1 MLTRPTT
8 RWFCSGT
15 AGLAATSP
23 GWLSWSVMLRRS
35 DRYVLREM
43 IGPFALALA
52 GLILFILLN
61 IILSLSDLMVDRG
74 VSMPTLLRLV
84 LLKIPSLLVV
94 AVPMSVL
101 FATFLGLGR
110 MVHDRETVAL
120 ESLGISLR
128 RVLLPLV
135 LAASAIA
142 AADFAVYNWLVPAS
156 ESAYQDALRT
166 VIFRQG
172 VPRITSN
179 AFFKGPNDQ
188 FLYIRRYEE
197 STGRIYDVHIYD
209 TTGQLFAKQQTP
221 AQLTMLT
228 ADEGVW
234 SDGSWNLT
242 DAHVYGFDREG
253 NLTFSAVVDSL
264 ILPVDQGVSELLSR
278 SRTTSEM
285 GIGELWDRVGQGRAN
300 GQRVDE
306 YLVEIHLK
314 MALPLAAV
322 IFVLL
327 SGSLSLAF
335 LPRGRAVGIVLG
347 LLLVAVYQG
356 VLWWT
361 QTLGRRGAMNP
372 ALAAWLPDI
381 LFGAVGLVLFF
392 RVDRLASRD
401 VWSRVRA
408 RIPFL
413 VLPLLALVSIAPS
426 SLGAEAVPVHMDCDE
441 LFLSEDGTLIRA
453 TGSASATFEGTAIR
467 ADLLVLEQVQSSSWR
482 ISASG
487 NVALDVG
494 EEIFVQSDTLVAEVD
509 TETGAVLAHTAQ
521 ATSLAGSTSFTN
533 SEGTNVE
540 LFFRAE
546 RGELRFEEGRV
557 ALLEAFGSEL
567 TTCNCSNT
575 DLREQPYSLRAE
587 RLLLYPDRLFVAFS
601 LTGRAAGVGLVWLPL
616 YVQPL
621 KETLEA
627 PLFPAVGKSAARG
640 WFAKWSLPFFLNE
653 TVYGNVN
660 VDFFTRYAEVGLGGT
675 LRYDL
680 RGHSGELSA
689 YRFPAKVGDSETALH
704 LRHTA
709 DLLPGWE
716 ATGRF
721 DYDAQG
727 NREKLSY
734 AFQVAGSST
743 VGNLTLQ
750 ASRALQTTA
759 TESTRVDERL
769 PELTLNVTP
778 IHAGPLEIAPRLS
791 AGWLN
796 EGILGEPL
804 QQAFRL
810 FARADAT
817 ADAFDLGAL
826 RVTPQATAQAS
837 AYDGP
842 QGEKAQITLALTPT
856 ATMGDFKLAWTSTWV
871 AGASPFDSDRA
882 KAGHEL
888 RWAVERKA
896 LFDVTLAGSYNLA
909 TGFGPIQTTLAWEA
923 GASWSVSAAFD
934 PVLACIT
941 QFALTGTWKDGVR
954 TATWKL
960 PFDATSRRFA
970 RTSLSVGSELGN
982 VSLSARA
989 DASLA
994 PFSIDTL
1001 KIDGAIESP
1010 EGWGLTVGAT
1020 YSASA
1025 TSTLRPALGVFR
1037 DIAQCLRV
1045 GMELAGS
1052 ETWLYISILAF
1063 PEAVLRYAP
1072 RTFEVEVGT

>member
-1 MLTRPTT
+1 
-8 RWFCSGT
+8 
-15 AGLAATSP
+15 
-23 GWLSWSVMLRRS
+23 MLRRS

-74 VSMPTLLRLV
+74 VTMPMLLRLV
-84 LLKIPSLLVV
+84 LLKVPYLLVV
-94 AVPMSVL
+94 AVPMSAL

-110 MVHDRETVAL
+110 MVHDREIVAL
-120 ESLGISLR
+120 ESLGIPLR

-135 LAASAIA
+135 LAASVIA

-197 STGRIYDVHIYD
+197 STGKIYDVHIYD
-209 TTGQLFAKQQTP
+209 TTGQLFPQQQAQ

-228 ADEGVW
+228 ADEGMW
-234 SDGSWNLT
+234 SDGSWNLG

-264 ILPVDQGVSELLSR
+264 VIPVDQGVSQLLSR

-285 GIGELWDRVGQGRAN
+285 GIGELWERVGQARAN

-335 LPRGRAVGIVLG
+335 LPRGRAVGVVLG

-372 ALAAWLPDI
+372 ALAAWLPDL
-381 LFGAVGLVLFF
+381 LFGAVGVLLFL
-392 RVDRLASRD
+392 RVDHLASRD
-401 VWSRVRA
+401 VWSRVR
-408 RIPFL
+408 RRLPFL
-413 VLPLLALVSIAPS
+413 VLPFLALVSLAPS
-426 SLGAEAVPVHMDCDE
+426 SFGADAVPVHIDCDE
-441 LFLSEDGTLIRA
+441 LFLSEDGTLMRA
-453 TGSASATFEGTAIR
+453 SGSASATFEGTTIR

-482 ISASG
+482 VSATG
-487 NVALDVG
+487 HVALDVG
-494 EEIFVQSDTLVAEVD
+494 EELSVQSETLVAEVD
-509 TETGAVLAHTAQ
+509 TETGAVLAHTAV
-521 ATSLAGSTSFTN
+521 AASLAGSTKFTN
-533 SEGTNVE
+533 SDGEDVE

-546 RGELRFEEGRV
+546 RGALRFEEGRV
-557 ALLEAFGSEL
+557 ALLEAFGTEL
-567 TTCNCSNT
+567 TTCNCCNA
-575 DLREQPYSLRAE
+575 DLRGQPYSLRAE

-627 PLFPAVGKSAARG
+627 PLFPAVGTSASRG

-653 TVYGNVN
+653 SVYGNVN
-660 VDFFTRYAEVGLGGT
+660 VDLFSRYAEVGIGGA

-680 RGHSGELSA
+680 HGQRGEISV
-689 YRFPAKVGDSETALH
+689 YRFPAKVGDSEAAFH
-704 LRHTA
+704 LQHTA
-709 DLLPGWE
+709 ALVPGWE
-716 ATGRF
+716 ATGRL
-721 DYDAQG
+721 DYGAKG
-727 NREKLSY
+727 SREKLSY
-734 AFQVAGSST
+734 AFQLAGNT
-743 VGNLTLQ
+743 DVGDLTLQ
-750 ASRALQTTA
+750 ASRTLQTTA
-759 TESTRVDERL
+759 TEATRVDERL

-778 IHAGPLEIAPRLS
+778 IQSGALRIAPRVS

-804 QQAFRL
+804 REGFRL
-810 FARADAT
+810 FARADVT
-817 ADAFDLGAL
+817 ADAFDVGGFRIA
-826 RVTPQATAQAS
+826 PQASAQAA

-842 QGEKAQITLALTPT
+842 QGQRAQVTLALTPT
-856 ATMGDFKLAWTSTWV
+856 ATMGDLKLAWSSTWV
-871 AGASPFDSDRA
+871 AGTSPFDSDRA
-882 KAGHEL
+882 KAGHEM
-888 RWAVERKA
+888 RWSVERKG
-896 LFDVTLAGSYNLA
+896 LLDVTLSGTYNLA
-909 TGFGPIQTTLAWEA
+909 EGPGPVRAS
-923 GASWSVSAAFD
+923 ASWQNIAKWTVSAAYNPATGSLTEFS
-934 PVLACIT
+934 VLAAWT
-941 QFALTGTWKDGVR
+941 DSVR
-954 TATWKL
+954 TVTWRL
-960 PFDATSRRFA
+960 PFDTTHGRFE
-970 RTSLSVGSELGN
+970 RSSLDVGSKLGG
-982 VSLSARA
+982 VAL
-989 DASLA
+989 DIGLDVGLA
-994 PFSIDTL
+994 PFAITACDIDAEVTS
-1001 KIDGAIESP
+1001 ET
-1010 EGWGLTVGAT
+1010 GWGFTVST
-1020 YSASA
+1020 SYSASVPE
-1025 TSTLRPALGVFR
+1025 SLRPDFGLFKDVAK
-1037 DIAQCLRV
+1037 CLRV
-1045 GMELAGS
+1045 GIERAGG

>member
-1 MLTRPTT
+1 
-8 RWFCSGT
+8 
-15 AGLAATSP
+15 
-23 GWLSWSVMLRRS
+23 MLRRS

-74 VSMPTLLRLV
+74 VTMPMLLRLV
-84 LLKIPSLLVV
+84 LLKVPSLLVV

-110 MVHDRETVAL
+110 MVHDREIVAL
-120 ESLGISLR
+120 ESLGIPLR

-135 LAASAIA
+135 LAASVVA

-156 ESAYQDALRT
+156 ESAYQDALRA

-197 STGRIYDVHIYD
+197 STGKIYDVHIYD
-209 TTGQLFAKQQTP
+209 TTGQLFPQQQAP

-234 SDGSWNLT
+234 SDGSWNLG

-264 ILPVDQGVSELLSR
+264 VIPVDQGVSQLLSR

-285 GIGELWDRVGQGRAN
+285 GIGELWERVGQARAN

-381 LFGAVGLVLFF
+381 LFGAVGVLLFL

-401 VWSRVRA
+401 VWSRVR
-408 RIPFL
+408 RHLPFL
-413 VLPLLALVSIAPS
+413 VLPLLALVSLAPS
-426 SLGAEAVPVHMDCDE
+426 SLGAEAVPVHIDCDE
-441 LFLSEDGTLIRA
+441 LFLSEDGALMRA
-453 TGSASATFEGTAIR
+453 SGSVSATFEGTAIR

-482 ISASG
+482 VSATG
-487 NVALDVG
+487 HVTLDAGDEVSVRS
-494 EEIFVQSDTLVAEVD
+494 ETLVAEVD
-509 TETGAVLAHTAQ
+509 TETGAVLTHTAQ
-521 ATSLAGSTSFTN
+521 ATSLAGSTKFTN
-533 SEGTNVE
+533 SDGEDVE

-567 TTCNCSNT
+567 TTCNCCNA
-575 DLREQPYSLRAE
+575 DLRSQPYSLRAE

-627 PLFPAVGKSAARG
+627 PLFPAVGNSATRG
-640 WFAKWSLPFFLNE
+640 WFAKWSLPFFLSE
-653 TVYGNVN
+653 SVYGSVN
-660 VDFFTRYAEVGLGGT
+660 VDIFTRYLEVGLGGA

-680 RGHSGELSA
+680 NGQRGELSV
-689 YRFPAKVGDSETALH
+689 YRFPAKVGDSEATLH

-709 DLLPGWE
+709 ALVPGWE
-716 ATGRF
+716 ATGRL
-721 DYDAQG
+721 DYDAKG
-727 NREKLSY
+727 SREKLAY
-734 AFQVAGSST
+734 AFQLTGNSE
-743 VGNLTLQ
+743 VGDLTLQ
-750 ASRALQTTA
+750 ASRALLTTA
-759 TESTRVDERL
+759 TEATRVDERL

-778 IHAGPLEIAPRLS
+778 IHAGPMEITPRVS

-804 QQAFRL
+804 QEGFRL
-810 FARADAT
+810 FARADVT
-817 ADAFDLGAL
+817 ADAFDLGEF
-826 RVTPQATAQAS
+826 RITPQASAQAS
-837 AYDGP
+837 AYDEP
-842 QGEKAQITLALTPT
+842 QGKKTQVTLALTPT
-856 ATMGDFKLAWTSTWV
+856 ATMGDLKLAWSSTFV
-871 AGASPFDSDRA
+871 YGSTPFDSDRA

-888 RWAVERKA
+888 RWAVERKGR
-896 LFDVTLAGSYNLA
+896 FDVTLAGSYGLA
-909 TGFGPIQTTLAWEA
+909 AGFGPIQTTLAWET

-934 PVLACIT
+934 PVLVCIT
-941 QFALTGTWKDGVR
+941 QFALRGTWSDGVR

-960 PFDATSRRFA
+960 PFDATSGRFVQ
-970 RTSLSVGSELGN
+970 TSLSVGSELDN
-982 VSLSARA
+982 VSLSARV
-989 DASLA
+989 DANLA
-994 PFSIDTL
+994 PFSVDAWE
-1001 KIDGAIESP
+1001 IDGAVESAG
-1010 EGWGLTVGAT
+1010 GWGFTVGAT
-1020 YSASA
+1020 YSADAPSA
-1025 TSTLRPALGVFR
+1025 LHPEFGVFK
-1037 DIAQCLRV
+1037 DIAKCLRV
-1045 GMELAGS
+1045 GVERASG

-1072 RTFEVEVGT
+1072 RTFEVEVGD

>member
-1 MLTRPTT
+1 
-8 RWFCSGT
+8 
-15 AGLAATSP
+15 
-23 GWLSWSVMLRRS
+23 MLRRS

-52 GLILFILLN
+52 GLVLFILLN

-74 VSMPTLLRLV
+74 VTMPMLLRLV
-84 LLKIPSLLVV
+84 LLKVPSLLVV

-110 MVHDRETVAL
+110 MVHDREIVAL
-120 ESLGISLR
+120 ESLGIPLR

-135 LAASAIA
+135 LAASVVA

-197 STGRIYDVHIYD
+197 STGKIYDVHIYD
-209 TTGQLFAKQQTP
+209 TTGQLFPQQQAP

-234 SDGSWNLT
+234 SDGSWNLG

-253 NLTFSAVVDSL
+253 NLIFSAVVDSL
-264 ILPVDQGVSELLSR
+264 VIPVDQSVSQLLSR

-285 GIGELWDRVGQGRAN
+285 GIGELWERVAQARAN

-381 LFGAVGLVLFF
+381 LFGAVGVLLFL

-401 VWSRVRA
+401 VWSRVRT
-408 RIPFL
+408 RLPFL
-413 VLPLLALVSIAPS
+413 VLPLLALVSLAPS
-426 SLGAEAVPVHMDCDE
+426 SLGAEIVPVHIDCDE
-441 LFLSEDGTLIRA
+441 LFLSEDGTLMRA
-453 TGSASATFEGTAIR
+453 SGSASATFEGTAIH

-482 ISASG
+482 ISATG
-487 NVALDVG
+487 HVALDVG
-494 EEIFVQSDTLVAEVD
+494 EEISVQSETLVAEVD
-509 TETGAVLAHTAQ
+509 TETGAVLARTAE
-521 ATSLAGSTSFTN
+521 ATSLAGSTTFTN
-533 SEGTNVE
+533 SDGEDVE

-546 RGELRFEEGRV
+546 RGELRFEEGHV

-567 TTCNCSNT
+567 TTCDCSNV
-575 DLREQPYSLRAE
+575 DLRGQPYSLRAE

-601 LTGRAAGVGLVWLPL
+601 LTGRAVGMGLVWLPL

-627 PLFPAVGKSAARG
+627 PLFPAIGKSATRG

-653 TVYGNVN
+653 SVYGNVN
-660 VDFFTRYAEVGLGGT
+660 VDLFSRYAEVGLGGA

-680 RGHSGELSA
+680 GSQRGELSV
-689 YRFPAKVGDSETALH
+689 YRLPAKVGDSQTALH

-709 DLLPGWE
+709 DLAPGWE
-716 ATGRF
+716 ATGTL

-727 NREKLSY
+727 SREKLSY
-734 AFQVAGSST
+734 AFQLAGDT
-743 VGNLTLQ
+743 EAGGLALR
-750 ASRALQTTA
+750 ASRALSTT
-759 TESTRVDERL
+759 TTQSTHVDERL
-769 PELTLNVTP
+769 PELALNVTP
-778 IHAGPLEIAPRLS
+778 IQSGAIRIVPRVG
-791 AGWLN
+791 AGWLR
-796 EGILGEPL
+796 EGTLGEAL
-804 QQAFRL
+804 QEGFRL
-810 FARADAT
+810 FARAEVT
-817 ADAFDLGAL
+817 TDAFDLGAF
-826 RVTPQATAQAS
+826 RIIPQASAQAS
-837 AYDGP
+837 TYDGP
-842 QGEKAQITLALTPT
+842 QGKKAQVTLALTPS
-856 ATMGDFKLAWTSTWV
+856 ATMGDLELAWSSTWV
-871 AGASPFDSDRA
+871 AGASPFASDRVTT
-882 KAGHEL
+882 GHEF
-888 RWAVERKA
+888 RWSVKRAGLLDVA
-896 LFDVTLAGSYNLA
+896 LSGTYSLA
-909 TGFGPIQTTLAWEA
+909 TGPGSVRISAMWQDFAKWT
-923 GASWSVSAAFD
+923 VSAAYNPAIANLTAFS
-934 PVLACIT
+934 VLGSWTDSA
-941 QFALTGTWKDGVR
+941 R
-954 TATWKL
+954 TVTWKL
-960 PFDATSRRFA
+960 PFDTTHSRFEQSSLDVTSK
-970 RTSLSVGSELGN
+970 LDG
-982 VSLSARA
+982 VSLAMGVDVGLEPFTITA
-989 DASLA
+989 CDVDAEVTTE
-994 PFSIDTL
+994 I
-1001 KIDGAIESP
+1001 
-1010 EGWGLTVGAT
+1010 GWGFTVGAS
-1020 YSASA
+1020 YSAA
-1025 TSTLRPALGVFR
+1025 TPQLLRPDVGLFK
-1037 DIAQCLRV
+1037 DIAKCLRV
-1045 GMELAGS
+1045 GVERAGG
-1052 ETWLYISILAF
+1052 EMWLYISILAF

-1072 RTFEVEVGT
+1072 RTFEVEVGG

>member
-1 MLTRPTT
+1 
-8 RWFCSGT
+8 
-15 AGLAATSP
+15 
-23 GWLSWSVMLRRS
+23 MLRRS

-74 VSMPTLLRLV
+74 VTMPMLLRLV
-84 LLKIPSLLVV
+84 LLKVPSLLVV

-110 MVHDRETVAL
+110 MVHDREIVAL
-120 ESLGISLR
+120 ESLGIPLR

-135 LAASAIA
+135 LAASVVA

-197 STGRIYDVHIYD
+197 STGKIYDVHIYD
-209 TTGQLFAKQQTP
+209 TTGQLFPQQQAP

-234 SDGSWNLT
+234 SDGSWNLG

-253 NLTFSAVVDSL
+253 NLIFSAVVDSL
-264 ILPVDQGVSELLSR
+264 VIPVDQSVSQLLSR

-285 GIGELWDRVGQGRAN
+285 GIGELWERVAQARAN

-314 MALPLAAV
+314 LALPLAAV

-335 LPRGRAVGIVLG
+335 LPRGRAVGVVLG

-361 QTLGRRGAMNP
+361 QTLGRRGVMNP

-381 LFGAVGLVLFF
+381 LFGAVGVLLFL

-401 VWSRVRA
+401 VWSRVR
-408 RIPFL
+408 RRLPFL
-413 VLPLLALVSIAPS
+413 VLPLLALVPLAPL

-441 LFLSEDGTLIRA
+441 LFLSEDGTLMRA
-453 TGSASATFEGTAIR
+453 SGSASATFEGIAIR

-482 ISASG
+482 LSATG
-487 NVALDVG
+487 HVGLDVG
-494 EEIFVQSDTLVAEVD
+494 EEFSVLSETLVAEVD
-509 TETGAVLAHTAQ
+509 TQTGAVLAHTAQ
-521 ATSLAGSTSFTN
+521 ATSLAGSTRFAN
-533 SEGTNVE
+533 SDGESVE
-540 LFFRAE
+540 IFFRAE

-557 ALLEAFGSEL
+557 SLLEAFGSEL
-567 TTCNCSNT
+567 TTCNCCSA
-575 DLREQPYSLRAE
+575 DLRGQPYSLRAE

-627 PLFPAVGKSAARG
+627 PLFPAVGNSAARG

-653 TVYGNVN
+653 SVYGGVN
-660 VDFFTRYAEVGLGGT
+660 VDFFTRYAEVGLGGA
-675 LRYDL
+675 LHYDL
-680 RGHSGELSA
+680 SGQSGELSV

-709 DLLPGWE
+709 DLVPGWD
-716 ATGRF
+716 ATGRL
-721 DYDAQG
+721 DYDAKG

-734 AFQVAGSST
+734 AFQLAGNT
-743 VGNLTLQ
+743 EVGNLTLQ

-759 TESTRVDERL
+759 TEATRVDERL

-778 IHAGPLEIAPRLS
+778 IHAGPLEIAPRVS

-804 QQAFRL
+804 QQGSRL
-810 FARADAT
+810 FARADVT
-817 ADAFDLGAL
+817 ADAFDLGEF
-826 RVTPQATAQAS
+826 RVAPQASAQAS
-837 AYDGP
+837 VYDGP
-842 QGEKAQITLALTPT
+842 QGKKTQITLALTPSV
-856 ATMGDFKLAWTSTWV
+856 TMGDLKLAWSSTW
-871 AGASPFDSDRA
+871 AGGTSPFDSDRA
-882 KAGHEL
+882 MAGHEL
-888 RWAVERKA
+888 RWSVERKG
-896 LFDVTLAGSYNLA
+896 LFDVALSGTYSLAE
-909 TGFGPIQTTLAWEA
+909 GPGPVRASAAWQDIA
-923 GASWSVSAAFD
+923 KWTVSAAYA
-934 PVLACIT
+934 PAMGSLTELSVLGAWT
-941 QFALTGTWKDGVR
+941 DSVR
-954 TATWKL
+954 TVTWRL
-960 PFDATSRRFA
+960 PFDTAHGRFEQS
-970 RTSLSVGSELGN
+970 SLDVASKLDG
-982 VSLSARA
+982 VSLAIGL
-989 DASLA
+989 DAGLE
-994 PFSIDTL
+994 PFAITACDIDAEVMSET
-1001 KIDGAIESP
+1001 
-1010 EGWGLTVGAT
+1010 GWGFTVGAS
-1020 YSASA
+1020 YSASVPQ
-1025 TSTLRPALGVFR
+1025 SLRPDIGLFK
-1037 DIAQCLRV
+1037 DIANCLRV
-1045 GMELAGS
+1045 GIERAQG

-1072 RTFEVEVGT
+1072 RTFEVEVGD

>member
-1 MLTRPTT
+1 
-8 RWFCSGT
+8 
-15 AGLAATSP
+15 
-23 GWLSWSVMLRRS
+23 MLRRS

-74 VSMPTLLRLV
+74 VTMPMLLRLV
-84 LLKIPSLLVV
+84 LLKVPSLLVV

-110 MVHDRETVAL
+110 MVHDREIVAL
-120 ESLGISLR
+120 ESLGIPLR

-135 LAASAIA
+135 LAASVIA

-197 STGRIYDVHIYD
+197 STGKIYDVHIYD
-209 TTGQLFAKQQTP
+209 TTGQLFPQQQAP

-234 SDGSWNLT
+234 SDGSWHLA

-264 ILPVDQGVSELLSR
+264 VIPVDQGVSQLLSR

-285 GIGELWDRVGQGRAN
+285 GIGELWERVGQARAN

-335 LPRGRAVGIVLG
+335 LPRGRAVGVVLG

-361 QTLGRRGAMNP
+361 PALGRRGAVNP

-381 LFGAVGLVLFF
+381 LFGAVGVLLFL

-401 VWSRVRA
+401 VWSRIRT
-408 RIPFL
+408 RLPFL
-413 VLPLLALVSIAPS
+413 VLPLLALALLAPS
-426 SLGAEAVPVHMDCDE
+426 SFAAPAVPVHIDCDE
-441 LFLSEDGTLIRA
+441 LFLSEDGTLMRA
-453 TGSASATFEGTAIR
+453 SGSASATFEGTAIR

-482 ISASG
+482 ISATG
-487 NVALDVG
+487 HVALDVT
-494 EEIFVQSDTLVAEVD
+494 EEVSVQSETLVAEVD
-509 TETGAVLAHTAQ
+509 TETGAVLTRTAE
-521 ATSLAGSTSFTN
+521 ATSLAGSTKFTN
-533 SEGTNVE
+533 SDGEDVE

-546 RGELRFEEGRV
+546 RGELRFEGGHV

-567 TTCNCSNT
+567 TTCNCCNA
-575 DLREQPYSLRAE
+575 DLRGQPYSLRAE

-627 PLFPAVGKSAARG
+627 PLFPAVGNSAARG

-653 TVYGNVN
+653 SIYGSIN
-660 VDFFTRYAEVGLGGT
+660 VDVFTRHAEIGLGGT

-680 RGHSGELSA
+680 RNQEGEISV
-689 YRFPAKVGDSETALH
+689 YRFPAKVGDSETTLR

-709 DLLPGWE
+709 DLASGWE
-716 ATGRF
+716 GSGRF
-721 DYDAQG
+721 DYEAKGDQE
-727 NREKLSY
+727 NLSY
-734 AFQVAGSST
+734 SFELAGDAPLGGVAIR
-743 VGNLTLQ
+743 
-750 ASRALQTTA
+750 ASRQLWTTE
-759 TESTRVDERL
+759 TTKVDERL
-769 PELTLNVTP
+769 PEVSLD
-778 IHAGPLEIAPRLS
+778 IAPFQIGTTRVDPRLT
-791 AGWLN
+791 AGWVRQ
-796 EGILGEPL
+796 GTLGEFL
-804 QQAFRL
+804 RQAFRL
-810 FARADAT
+810 SASAEAT
-817 ADAFDLGAL
+817 APAFDVGELH
-826 RVTPQATAQAS
+826 VTPHATAQVS
-837 AYDGP
+837 AYEGSDGR
-842 QGEKAQITLALTPT
+842 TLQTSWALTPT
-856 ATMGDFKLAWTSTWV
+856 ATLGDLKLAWSSTFV
-871 AGASPFDSDRA
+871 YGSTPFDSDRA
-882 KAGHEL
+882 EAGHEL
-888 RWAVERKA
+888 RWTVKRKGR
-896 LFDVTLAGSYNLA
+896 FDVTFAGSYNLA
-909 TGFGPIQTTLAWEA
+909 AGFGPIRTTMAWEG
-923 GASWSVSAAFD
+923 GASWSVAAAFD
-934 PVLACIT
+934 PVLVCIT
-941 QFALTGTWKDGVR
+941 QFALRGTWTDGVR

-960 PFDATSRRFA
+960 PFDATSGRFA
-970 RTSLSVGSELGN
+970 QTSLSVGSELDN
-982 VSLSARA
+982 VSLSARV
-989 DASLA
+989 DANLA
-994 PFSIDTL
+994 PFSVDAWE
-1001 KIDGAIESP
+1001 IDGAVEAAG
-1010 EGWGLTVGAT
+1010 GWGVTVGAT
-1020 YSASA
+1020 YSAD
-1025 TSTLRPALGVFR
+1025 TPSTLHPEFGVFK
-1037 DIAQCLRV
+1037 DIANCLRIGV
-1045 GMELAGS
+1045 ERASG
-1052 ETWLYISILAF
+1052 ETWVYISILAF

-1072 RTFEVEVGT
+1072 RTFEVEVGD